1 MRMNYLQKKFYAL
14 FKSLKIKLHNSSIRS
29 FKDVTSFALKDS
41 EFPQVL
47 SGYSTSNHLML
58 KKKSDQ
64 KSRLLPT
71 NKPLIPTCL
80 YANMYVSTSRAHMLP
95 TSTDVVSVPNVKSCM
110 KSSQSSATVPS
121 VPPVWLTTSVRNNVI
136 KKPIA
141 CRDSEIKRHRKAAN
155 YVSKLSSNVVNCYR
169 SFSTSSSGFVCQ
181 SVCFNKSVHKHK
193 FKCC

>member
-1 MRMNYLQKKFYAL
+1 
-14 FKSLKIKLHNSSIRS
+14 
-29 FKDVTSFALKDS
+29 
-41 EFPQVL
+41 
-47 SGYSTSNHLML
+47 
-58 KKKSDQ
+58 
-64 KSRLLPT
+64 
-71 NKPLIPTCL
+71 
-80 YANMYVSTSRAHMLP
+80 MLP

-141 CRDSEIKRHRKAAN
+141 CRDSEIKRHRKAVN

-181 SVCFNKSVHKHK
+181 SVRFNKSVHKHK